1 MKGLNDKSSEEKH
14 DVGNSFVDVIL
25 LIVFWSTISPLM
37 LAVNRNEKYMK
48 KWVMWLLIVFSPT
61 TLNILTL
68 LILPGSVMDFFINIL
83 QKWGYAVN
91 TEMNPVLQQFG
102 HSKLVLFLQSMSL
115 PVYAVCVAVL
125 FAAMGVTGWNYK
137 EASVYICEYFAPL
150 SCAAV
155 ALVIALIILYKLPK
169 MNVRGRII
177 SMIPLAVELFMI
189 RQNVNIYFERKATYA
204 GMSINEIFYYVVE
217 YLRAMGRDTHTNY
230 VLANM
235 YVYILPMLIILI
247 VGYIARVIYN
257 RNRKV
262 KTAPSVVASTE
273 PS

>member
-1 MKGLNDKSSEEKH
+1 MKGLNDQTSEEKH

-68 LILPGSVMDFFINIL
+68 LILPGSVMDVFINMI

-91 TEMNPVLQQFG
+91 TEMSPVLQQFG
-102 HSKLVLFLQSMSL
+102 HSKLVLFLQSMFL

-125 FAAMGVTGWNYK
+125 LVAMGVTGWNYN
-137 EASVYICEYFAPL
+137 EASVYICEYFEPL

-155 ALVIALIILYKLPK
+155 ALVIALIILCKLPK

-204 GMSINEIFYYVVE
+204 GMSINEIFRYVVD
-217 YLRAMGRDTHTNY
+217 YLLTMARDTDTNY

-247 VGYIARVIYN
+247 VGYIARIIYN

-262 KTAPSVVASTE
+262 KTAPRVVASTE

>member
-1 MKGLNDKSSEEKH
+1 
-14 DVGNSFVDVIL
+14 
-25 LIVFWSTISPLM
+25 
-37 LAVNRNEKYMK
+37 
-48 KWVMWLLIVFSPT
+48 
-61 TLNILTL
+61 
-68 LILPGSVMDFFINIL
+68 
-83 QKWGYAVN
+83 
-91 TEMNPVLQQFG
+91 MNPVLQQFG
-102 HSKLVLFLQSMSL
+102 HSKPVLFLQSMFL

-125 FAAMGVTGWNYK
+125 FMAMGVTGWNYK
-137 EASVYICEYFAPL
+137 EASVYICEYFEPL

-204 GMSINEIFYYVVE
+204 GMSINEIFRYVVD
-217 YLRAMGRDTHTNY
+217 YLLAM
-230 VLANM
+230 ANM

-247 VGYIARVIYN
+247 MGYIARVIYN